1 VALFIN
7 LDLPFLSNYDKLLNY
22 GGIMS
27 TYQIE
32 KDVKEI
38 KSQLIDISKKLDELL
53 YERDISVLMKLSEKS
68 LINFFESE
76 DVVYNISDLKIRYK

>member
-1 VALFIN
+1 
-7 LDLPFLSNYDKLLNY
+7 
-22 GGIMS
+22 MS